1 MIELTEM
8 ALITTTINT
17 AEVLKLYRRM
27 NPDIPFFI
35 TGDRKSPHEKL
46 KQLAKDLGN
55 VHYYDVE
62 DQKKLGYKSSE
73 IIGWNTIRRRNI
85 ALLEALRYGADK
97 IVTLDDDN
105 IPLSSSYFQDFNI
118 LLSQGFDGL
127 MASTLKGWFN
137 VGDYFSPKIYHRGFP
152 LEYRQMEREVQFIP
166 VVDKKIGVAAGL
178 WFGDPDIDAMDR
190 ITNQPIVHQISQILH
205 EGVVVEEGIFSP
217 FDSQNT
223 AFVRQLAPLMMML
236 EVGRY
241 DDIWASYLT
250 QRVMHE
256 KGFHVHYGP
265 PFVWQERNRQNLLG
279 NLEAEI
285 FGMKH
290 TPRFCEEL
298 RRVELDKGSVIDNL
312 QTIYGELAQ
321 HGKDYLP
328 EAMLKQFDPWLEDL
342 EQVM

>member
-1 MIELTEM
+1 MVELAGM
-8 ALITTTINT
+8 ALITTTIHT
-17 AEVLKLYRRM
+17 ADVLRLYRKM
-27 NPDIPFFI
+27 DPDIHFFI
-35 TGDRKSPHEKL
+35 TGDRKSPHGKL

-55 VHYYDVE
+55 AHYYDVE
-62 DQKKLGYKSSE
+62 DQEKLGYKSSE

-85 ALLEALRYGADK
+85 ALLEALRHGADM

-105 IPLSSSYFQDFNI
+105 IPLSSSYFLEFDL
-118 LLSQGFDGL
+118 LLSRSFDGM
-127 MASTLKGWFN
+127 MASTRRGWFN
-137 VGDYFSPKIYHRGFP
+137 IGDYFNPKIFHRGFP
-152 LEYRQMEREVQFIP
+152 IECRQMEREIQFTP
-166 VVDKKIGVAAGL
+166 VVNKKIGIAAGL

-190 ITNQPIVHQISQILH
+190 IVNRPMAHHISPILY
-205 EGVVVEEGIFSP
+205 EGIIVEEGSLSP

-265 PFVWQERNRQNLLG
+265 PFVWQERNRQNLLS

-285 FGMKH
+285 FGMKY
-290 TPRFCEEL
+290 TPRFCEDL
-298 RRVELDKGSVIDNL
+298 RQVELSKGSVIDNL
-312 QTIYGELAQ
+312 QMIYGELAQ

-328 EAMLKQFDPWLEDL
+328 EAMLRQFDPWLEDL
-342 EQVM
+342 EWVM

>member
-1 MIELTEM
+1 LTEM

-17 AEVLKLYRRM
+17 AEVLKLYRMM
-27 NPDIPFFI
+27 NPDIHFFI
-35 TGDRKSPHEKL
+35 TGDTKSPHGKL
-46 KQLAKDLGN
+46 KQLVKDLGN
-55 VHYYDVE
+55 AHYYDVE

-73 IIGWNTIRRRNI
+73 VIGWNTIRRRNI
-85 ALLEALRYGADK
+85 ALLEALRHGADK

-105 IPLSSSYFQDFNI
+105 IPMSTSYFLEFDF
-118 LLSQGFDGL
+118 LLSEGFDGL
-127 MASTLKGWFN
+127 MASTRKGWFN
-137 VGDYFSPKIYHRGFP
+137 IGDYFSPKIYHRGFP
-152 LEYRQMEREVQFIP
+152 LEYRQIEREIQFIP
-166 VVDKKIGVAAGL
+166 VVKKKIGVAAGL

-190 ITNQPIVHQISQILH
+190 ITNQPMVHQISQILH
-205 EGVVVEEGIFSP
+205 GGVVVEEGIFSP

-256 KGFHVHYGP
+256 RGFHVHYGP

-290 TPRFCEEL
+290 TPRFCEDL
-298 RRVELDKGSVIDNL
+298 RQVELGKGSVIDHL
-312 QTIYGELAQ
+312 QTIYGELEQ

-342 EQVM
+342 DWVM